1 MADILLSNEDLTV
14 FGGPETISLDLDIG
28 AQGDRGSII
37 VGSNGNPQD
46 ANVNA
51 ALSLQPRYR
60 ETLPPYAL
68 PAGINALD
76 IAIDYNPASTTYKT
90 VFQRVATPTGTQWT
104 QLFNLKTN
112 YYSSIKDV
120 TAVVNNGIGTL
131 TIPPINVADIY
142 GSSGI
147 TAATSTVFNVQYSI
161 SASDASGPLATT
173 LMVKELITSQGF
185 LALPLEIKGV
195 EYIEG
200 VWQPMAGPKR
210 VHLFITVV

>member
-1 MADILLSNEDLTV
+1 MADILLSNDDLTV

-28 AQGDRGSII
+28 PQGDRGSII

-46 ANVNA
+46 FNVNA
-51 ALSLQPRYR
+51 AIVQDLQ
-60 ETLPPYAL
+60 
-68 PAGINALD
+68 ALD

-90 VFQRVATPTGTQWT
+90 VFQRVATATGTQWT

-120 TAVVNNGIGTL
+120 TAANGKLTL
-131 TIPPINVADIY
+131 TPINVADIY
-142 GSSGI
+142 GSSGV
-147 TAATSTVFNVQYSI
+147 TAATSSAFNIQYSI
-161 SASDASGPLATT
+161 SSSDASGPLATT
-173 LMVKELITSQGF
+173 LIVKDLITSQGF

-195 EYIEG
+195 EYIDDA
-200 VWQPMAGPKR
+200 WQPMAGPKR